1 MFSIKTNYTRMNKQ
15 CNTQTNENLSS
26 FNTCAYSALMDIASR
41 LDSAMKKAGYKT
53 QAALANASGVPQPT
67 IARILKGGGKYG
79 PESSTIKKL
88 ALACGVSYLW
98 LMEGDGDA
106 TFTTPVSAQPQPA
119 KPVMNLVYL
128 DYDELELITHI
139 RQATAAGKEILIN
152 MAREIE
158 KDQKKLKKLAKSV
171 H

>member
-1 MFSIKTNYTRMNKQ
+1 MFSIATDYTRMNNHV
-15 CNTQTNENLSS
+15 NTRMNENLSS
-26 FNTCAYSALMDIASR
+26 FNTCAYSLEMDIASR

-98 LMEGDGDA
+98 LMEGAGEA
-106 TFTTPVSAQPQPA
+106 SFTTPVSVQPALA

-139 RQATAAGKEILIN
+139 RQATVAGKEILMN

-158 KDQKKLKKLAKSV
+158 KDQKKLKKLTKSA